1 MLTKCSQISKNPSLQ
16 RFGRLLPLRFIHMR
30 VHIRG
35 DPTTWAKGWTAEIPW
50 TKTKGPVYEWAC
62 HEGNTMISTILR
74 GARVADADA
83 AQKKG
88 K

>member
-1 MLTKCSQISKNPSLQ
+1 M
-16 RFGRLLPLRFIHMR
+16 FFD
-30 VHIRG
+30 VH
-35 DPTTWAKGWTAEIPW
+35 AEIPW
-50 TKTKGPVYEWAC
+50 TKTKGPLYAWAC

-74 GARVADADA
+74 EGARVAEADA